1 MNPAGEDSMDPA
13 DCARAFKAL
22 GSEQRL
28 RVVRMLMDRRIE
40 CEADPE
46 VDCTEDPASCNV
58 GEILDQL
65 EIQASTLS
73 HHIKELERAGLIERA
88 RSGRYRYCRIREEK
102 LAELAALLE
111 PRREPATPPS

>member
-1 MNPAGEDSMDPA
+1 MNAAVEDAMDPA
-13 DCARAFKAL
+13 EYARAFKAL

-40 CEADPE
+40 CEAGPD

-58 GEILDQL
+58 GEILDEL
-65 EIQASTLS
+65 EIQASTLT

-102 LAELAALLE
+102 LAELADLLE
-111 PRREPATPPS
+111 PRREAVAPPS